1 VKLAT
6 QFFSANAAAI
16 DWCGSR
22 GFMDNYPEWAAIAKF
37 IKLFNAG
44 LNRNVFNSICKYGHH
59 PRQNGIDILQQNKI
73 LTEVTS
79 TVKKTKIGNGQS
91 VLPFQKEILIC
102 NSSLQHFYSDL
113 RERFNINN
121 SETSYITTS

>member
-1 VKLAT
+1 MT
-6 QFFSANAAAI
+6 
-16 DWCGSR
+16 
-22 GFMDNYPEWAAIAKF
+22 
-37 IKLFNAG
+37 G